1 MENVYL
7 VSIVQWEDT
16 YDIGIFSTLDK
27 AKEAVKNMFGFPIRD
42 DFTGEYVEYDY
53 LKEIDL
59 TLYGIR
65 TYHEGKRVV
74 EYYKQDNGGNFKN
87 HIVPILSDKEY
98 KVPDGDVYIRKFEIN
113 TINKE
118 GCLGES

>member
-16 YDIGIFSTLDK
+16 YNIGIFSTLDK

-42 DFTGEYVEYDY
+42 DFTDVYVEYDY
-53 LKEIDL
+53 LKGIDL
-59 TLYGIR
+59 TLYGNWMW
-65 TYHEGKRVV
+65 HEDKRVMQ
-74 EYYKQDNGGNFKN
+74 YYKQDKEGNFKS

-98 KVPDGDVYIRKFEIN
+98 EVPDGCVYIRKFEIN
-113 TINKE
+113 IMNEE
-118 GCLGES
+118 GCL